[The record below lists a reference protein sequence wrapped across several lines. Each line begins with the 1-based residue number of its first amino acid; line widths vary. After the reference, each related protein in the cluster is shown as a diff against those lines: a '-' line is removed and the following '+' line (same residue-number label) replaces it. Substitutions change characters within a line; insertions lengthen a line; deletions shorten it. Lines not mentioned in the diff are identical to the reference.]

1 MPLSVASAQSYGKS
15 ALPESDNHYKM
26 NFVPD
31 SMEVIGGKY
40 LMGRMKIILKL
51 SST

>member
-1 MPLSVASAQSYGKS
+1 MPLSVASAQSSGKA

-40 LMGRMKIILKL
+40 LIALMKIVL
-51 SST
+51 T